1 MTLLPSQTGKS
12 APSSFVA
19 PHTSTRVPSR
29 RERTRAITRD
39 MSATRPS
46 CVTFV
51 TARRTACKASSSR
64 ASRTVAAV
72 PRIATRARAEAR
84 SVDERA
90 AEAYERL
97 KNLYASDGGRDDR
110 IRGEQRVR
118 DAMED
123 LGLAEAFE
131 DARSR
136 SKNRRDLSRGR
147 SYGVTRTS
155 FGAEVEIEASAAVV
169 YGYWTTPAALT
180 EILPELE
187 KCEALA
193 DGARVRCEWVY
204 AFRDASKRFGRQ
216 GIDALERHLSVV
228 KATETAAGSS
238 VRYEATAGMPV
249 GADIA
254 VSSTGGN
261 SCTLDIEVWVNF
273 PLALTN
279 ENGTMAVAMDAQ
291 EKLFDALMSFKSR
304 VEESGAA
311 ANLEDIKARAVETCA
326 LGDRSSFAFTE

>member
-29 RERTRAITRD
+29 RERTRTITRD

-155 FGAEVEIEASAAVV
+155 FGAEVEIEASA
-169 YGYWTTPAALT
+169 
-180 EILPELE
+180 I
-187 KCEALA
+187 
-193 DGARVRCEWVY
+193 
-204 AFRDASKRFGRQ
+204 
-216 GIDALERHLSVV
+216 
-228 KATETAAGSS
+228 
-238 VRYEATAGMPV
+238 
-249 GADIA
+249 
-254 VSSTGGN
+254 VSS
-261 SCTLDIEVWVNF
+261 D
-273 PLALTN
+273 
-279 ENGTMAVAMDAQ
+279 
-291 EKLFDALMSFKSR
+291 
-304 VEESGAA
+304 
-311 ANLEDIKARAVETCA
+311 
-326 LGDRSSFAFTE
+326 

>member
-1 MTLLPSQTGKS
+1 M
-12 APSSFVA
+12 
-19 PHTSTRVPSR
+19 
-29 RERTRAITRD
+29 
-39 MSATRPS
+39 
-46 CVTFV
+46 
-51 TARRTACKASSSR
+51 
-64 ASRTVAAV
+64 
-72 PRIATRARAEAR
+72 
-84 SVDERA
+84 DERA

-131 DARSR
+131 DARAR
-136 SKNRRDLSRGR
+136 SKNRRDLGRGR

-180 EILPELE
+180 EIVPELE

-193 DGARVRCEWVY
+193 DGARARCEWVY

-311 ANLEDIKARAVETCA
+311 ANLEDIEARAVETCA